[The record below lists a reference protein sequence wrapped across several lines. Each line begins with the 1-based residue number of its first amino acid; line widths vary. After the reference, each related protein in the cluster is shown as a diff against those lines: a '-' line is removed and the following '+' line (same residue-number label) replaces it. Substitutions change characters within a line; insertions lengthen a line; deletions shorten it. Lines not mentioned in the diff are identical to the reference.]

1 MARST
6 DGKGKLGGLFDDLS
20 MAQVVA
26 GALAAVTS
34 MLLASQI
41 GIYGSV
47 IGVGVGSVVSAV
59 ASQLYKKFLAA
70 SAEKLRE
77 LKPGETGYVPSE
89 EAENPATT
97 ARRGRTAV
105 DAAKTARLDAA
116 SEPVVPLGSAAR
128 RTSTPRADDA
138 ALQGDPSVRKARE
151 RRDRKKKV
159 QRGVVVV
166 SVVSAIAAVAVS
178 AVVIDLATT
187 EQGVGAKTPPLVAP
201 QEQKAGGDAESA
213 PDASKDAAPEAS
225 KDPAKDPAK
234 DASSNGSSNGD
245 ASSNTGNGQGS
256 SGSSGS
262 TDPSGGSQ
270 GEGGSTEGGQ
280 PGSGSQDPAS
290 KPGSD
295 GSSSGSGQSGS
306 NQSGSGSGSS
316 SGSSSGST
324 GGSASGAS
332 SGKAATQAGTAL
344 PVARA

>member
-89 EAENPATT
+89 EAGNPATT
-97 ARRGRTAV
+97 ARKGRTAV

-187 EQGVGAKTPPLVAP
+187 GQGVGAKTPPLVAP

-213 PDASKDAAPEAS
+213 PDASKDAASEAS
-225 KDPAKDPAK
+225 KDPAK

-245 ASSNTGNGQGS
+245 ASSNAGNGQGS

-270 GEGGSTEGGQ
+270 GEGGSTEDGQ

-306 NQSGSGSGSS
+306 NQSGSGSSSS

>member
-187 EQGVGAKTPPLVAP
+187 GQGVGAKTPPLVAP

-213 PDASKDAAPEAS
+213 PDASKDAAPKAS
-225 KDPAKDPAK
+225 KDPAK

-245 ASSNTGNGQGS
+245 ASSNAGNGQGS

>member
-128 RTSTPRADDA
+128 RTRTPRADDV

-178 AVVIDLATT
+178 AAVIDLATT
-187 EQGVGAKTPPLVAP
+187 GQGVGAKTPPLVAP

-225 KDPAKDPAK
+225 KDPAKD
-234 DASSNGSSNGD
+234 ASSNGSSNGD
-245 ASSNTGNGQGS
+245 ASSNAGNGQGS

>member
-116 SEPVVPLGSAAR
+116 SKPVVPLGSAAR

-178 AVVIDLATT
+178 AAVIDLATAG
-187 EQGVGAKTPPLVAP
+187 QGVGEKTPPLVAP

-225 KDPAKDPAK
+225 KDPAK